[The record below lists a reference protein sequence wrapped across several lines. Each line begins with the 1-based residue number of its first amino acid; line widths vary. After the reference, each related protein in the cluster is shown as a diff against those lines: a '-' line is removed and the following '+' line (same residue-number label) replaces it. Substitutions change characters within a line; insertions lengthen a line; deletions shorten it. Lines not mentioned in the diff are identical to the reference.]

1 MKVGDLVKH
10 KTLGWIGHVV
20 AVQPVKAIMDDKKL
34 DVCLIVDVVK
44 SNGSFNRFASI
55 DLEVLDGT

>member
-10 KTLGWIGHVV
+10 KKLGWIGHVV
-20 AVQPVKAIMDDKKL
+20 TVQPVKAIMDDKKL
-34 DVCLIVDVVK
+34 DVCLIIDVVK

>member
-1 MKVGDLVKH
+1 MKIGDLVRH
-10 KTLGWIGHVV
+10 KKLGWIGHIV

-34 DVCLIVDVVK
+34 DVCLIIDVVK
-44 SNGSFNRFASI
+44 ANGSFNRFASI